1 MDLEQKIINVLD
13 GRYDYDTVEYFDLSI
28 QDRDNIA
35 KAIVNQFFWKLKV
48 DKGYYQ
54 FYKDFIDFRMNEL
67 LKEEKYEAL
76 DLYKR
81 LLNEIILMNY

>member
-13 GRYDYDTVEYFDLSI
+13 GRYEYDTVEYFDISI
-28 QDRDNIA
+28 KDRDSIA

-48 DKGYYQ
+48 DKGYYY

>member
-13 GRYDYDTVEYFDLSI
+13 GRYEYDTVEYFDLSI

-35 KAIVNQFFWKLKV
+35 KAIVNQFFWKMKV

>member
-13 GRYDYDTVEYFDLSI
+13 GRYEYDTVEYFDLSI

>member
-13 GRYDYDTVEYFDLSI
+13 GRYEYDTVEYFDISI
-28 QDRDNIA
+28 KDRDSIA

>member
-13 GRYDYDTVEYFDLSI
+13 GRYEYDTVEYFDLSI
-28 QDRDNIA
+28 QDRDSIA

-48 DKGYYQ
+48 DKRYYH

>member
-13 GRYDYDTVEYFDLSI
+13 GRYEYDTVEYFDLSI
-28 QDRDNIA
+28 QDRDSIA